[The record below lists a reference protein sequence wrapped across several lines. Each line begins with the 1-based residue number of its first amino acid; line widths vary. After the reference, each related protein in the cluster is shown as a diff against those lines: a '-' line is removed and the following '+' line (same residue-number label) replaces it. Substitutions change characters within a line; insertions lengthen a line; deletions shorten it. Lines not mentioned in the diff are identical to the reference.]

1 MEKFLTLSFIFL
13 FIIYQ
18 TTEAGVLEL
27 IAGNSHTVA
36 IFPKDETVWKGEPE
50 QTGEMVWIRE
60 AGWTEE
66 PLFIFRL
73 KPPMN
78 DTPS

>member
-1 MEKFLTLSFIFL
+1 
-13 FIIYQ
+13 
-18 TTEAGVLEL
+18 L

-36 IFPKDETVWKGEPE
+36 IFPKGETVWKGEPE

-66 PLFIFRL
+66 PLFMFRL